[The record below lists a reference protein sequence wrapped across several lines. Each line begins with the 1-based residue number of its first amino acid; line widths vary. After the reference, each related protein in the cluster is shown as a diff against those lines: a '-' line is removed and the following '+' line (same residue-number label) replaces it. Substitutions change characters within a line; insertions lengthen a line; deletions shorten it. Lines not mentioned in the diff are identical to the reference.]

1 MGHGLDIA
9 YCVLFLCT
17 ESARFI
23 SGQVIYGAPVLSQAQ
38 AFPLRGEAFGI
49 AAVGQ
54 SGARDEIRAAMA
66 AAGWIETLDFCCA
79 A

>member
-1 MGHGLDIA
+1 MA
-9 YCVLFLCT
+9 T
-17 ESARFI
+17 PSAVRAPPATSGGRI
-23 SGQVIYGAPVLSQAQ
+23 GQVIYGAPVLSQPE
-38 AFPLRGEAFGI
+38 AFKLRGQAFGI

-66 AAGWIETLDFCCA
+66 AAGWIETIDFCCA